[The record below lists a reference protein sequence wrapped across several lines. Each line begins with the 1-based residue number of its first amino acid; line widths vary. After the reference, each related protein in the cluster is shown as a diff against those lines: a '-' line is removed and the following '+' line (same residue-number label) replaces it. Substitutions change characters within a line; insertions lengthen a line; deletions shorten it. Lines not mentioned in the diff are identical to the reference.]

1 ESPLKTI
8 TRAQAEKLA
17 GRLHDLGECVV
28 VDWGM
33 RYGHPATGERI
44 EALKAQGCDRL
55 LIVPLYPQ
63 YCAATT
69 ATACDKAFDT
79 LKKMR
84 WQPSLRVAPP
94 WHDDRA
100 YIEALAASARTHLAK
115 QDVQPDMLI
124 ASFHGVPKAFL
135 MAGDPYYCFCQ

>member
-1 ESPLKTI
+1 TSRLIWWPILNGVILSTRPQRKGRDYASIWNKERDESPLKTI

-63 YCAATT
+63 YC
-69 ATACDKAFDT
+69 
-79 LKKMR
+79 
-84 WQPSLRVAPP
+84 
-94 WHDDRA
+94 
-100 YIEALAASARTHLAK
+100 
-115 QDVQPDMLI
+115 
-124 ASFHGVPKAFL
+124 
-135 MAGDPYYCFCQ
+135 